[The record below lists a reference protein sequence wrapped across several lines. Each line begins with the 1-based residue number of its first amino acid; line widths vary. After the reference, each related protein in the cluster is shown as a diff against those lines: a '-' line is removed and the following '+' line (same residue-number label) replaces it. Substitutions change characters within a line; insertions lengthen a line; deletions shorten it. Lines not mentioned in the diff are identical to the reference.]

1 MTGNLIIISAPSGA
15 GKTTIVGEL
24 LQRVPGVCAS
34 VSYTSRAPRVGETHG
49 TDYHFVTRAEFEA
62 MIERGE
68 LLEWAE
74 VHGNLYGTSRVYV
87 EERLASGT
95 DVILV
100 IDVQGAALVR
110 QQFPAAITIFILP
123 PSYEAMLERLHL
135 RDAGQTDALALRLHN
150 AEAEVAQYEF
160 YDYLIVNDELAAA
173 VQECAAILLA
183 ERCRRAKRAAAAELI
198 LTHFRRNQSHGGQQ
212 SKQSNGQ

>member
-15 GKTTIVGEL
+15 GKTTIVGEV

-34 VSYTSRAPRVGETHG
+34 VSYTSRAPRVGEAHG

-62 MIERGE
+62 MIGRGE

-87 EERLASGT
+87 EEQLASGT

-110 QQFPAAITIFILP
+110 QQFPAAITIFIVP

-135 RDAGQTDALALRLHN
+135 RDAGQTDALALRLRN

-160 YDYLIVNDELAAA
+160 YDYLIINDELAAA
-173 VQECAAILLA
+173 VQECTAILLA
-183 ERCRRAKRAAAAELI
+183 ERCRRAKRATAAEII
-198 LTHFRRNQSHGGQQ
+198 LAHFRRNQSHGRQQ